1 MTGNRGAEG
10 EGGQIAMSESLKQYV
25 QKITQLP
32 TIPVV
37 AQEVLKLVH
46 DEKTSVAKLENII
59 ENDPALSAKILSVSN
74 SAFFGYK
81 TTTQTV
87 HSAILRIGFN
97 TVRDVAFGV
106 SLMTVFE
113 DKDKAGAFDYQRVFN
128 HSVTVGLIA
137 QMMSRDLKM
146 SFSEEI
152 FVNGILH
159 DLGYLILNK
168 YFSDNYIRVLEIFEQ
183 QGSLLQAEKTVMDF
197 THAEIG
203 SWLAEKWNL
212 PEDVVYT
219 ARYHHTPSLATKKTR
234 RVAIIHIA
242 DHMVSKGI
250 FSALRNDP
258 NYPLEQASLDLLG
271 IKEDYL
277 RGLQEKVN
285 QGQVF

>member
-1 MTGNRGAEG
+1 VPAGNNMT
-10 EGGQIAMSESLKQYV
+10 ESLKQYV

-37 AQEVLKLVH
+37 AQEVLKFVH
-46 DEKTSVAKLENII
+46 DEKTSVVKLENII

-81 TTTQTV
+81 TPTQTV

-97 TVRDVAFGV
+97 TVRDIAFGV

-113 DKDKAGAFDYQRVFN
+113 DKDRPGALDYQRVFN

-137 QMMSRDLKM
+137 QMISRDLKM
-146 SFSEEI
+146 GFSEEI

-159 DLGYLILNK
+159 DLGYLVLNK
-168 YFSDNYIRVLEIFEQ
+168 YFSETYMKVLEIFHKQ
-183 QGSLLQAEKTVMDF
+183 VSLLEAEKTVMDF

-212 PEDVVYT
+212 PDDVIYT
-219 ARYHHTPSLATKKTR
+219 VRYHHTPLLATKKTK

-242 DHMVSKGI
+242 DHMVSKGV
-250 FSALRNDP
+250 FSAIQSDP
-258 NYPLEQASLDLLG
+258 HYPLERASLDLLG
-271 IKEDYL
+271 INEDYL
-277 RGLQEKVN
+277 RGLQDKVN
-285 QGQVF
+285 QGQII

>member
-1 MTGNRGAEG
+1 MT
-10 EGGQIAMSESLKQYV
+10 ESLKQYV

-37 AQEVLKLVH
+37 AQEVLKFVH
-46 DEKTSVAKLENII
+46 DEKTSVVKLENII

-81 TTTQTV
+81 TPTQTV

-97 TVRDVAFGV
+97 TVRDIAFGV

-113 DKDKAGAFDYQRVFN
+113 DKDRPGALDYQRVFN

-137 QMMSRDLKM
+137 QMISRDLKM
-146 SFSEEI
+146 GFSEEI

-159 DLGYLILNK
+159 DLGYLVLNK
-168 YFSDNYIRVLEIFEQ
+168 YFSETYMKVLEIFHKQ
-183 QGSLLQAEKTVMDF
+183 VSLLEAEKTVMDF

-212 PEDVVYT
+212 PDDVIYT
-219 ARYHHTPSLATKKTR
+219 VRYHHTPLLATKKTK

-242 DHMVSKGI
+242 DHMVSKGV
-250 FSALRNDP
+250 FSAIQSDP
-258 NYPLEQASLDLLG
+258 HYPLERASLDLLG
-271 IKEDYL
+271 INEDYL
-277 RGLQEKVN
+277 RGLQDKVN
-285 QGQVF
+285 QGQII